1 MALPAVSVVVASQG
15 RPAWLARC
23 LTALAQLDYPAFEIV
38 VAADAAG
45 LAAVAA
51 QPSAASV
58 KTVRADAPN
67 ISATRNAGIALAAG
81 EILAFID
88 DDAVPEPLWLRH
100 HADALAATG
109 AAASLGCV
117 RGRNGISFQSRVVAI
132 DAEAESHDL
141 PFPGEAPG
149 IPDLAPGQALKL
161 IGTNFA
167 IRRDVLL
174 ALGGFDP
181 AYRFYLDDSDLS
193 LRLARAG
200 FRAAVAPLAEVHH
213 GVAPS
218 ARRTARRFPK
228 GLRDIGRSTAIFL
241 ARHGGKD
248 VETVHGRM
256 VARERRRLIA
266 HMVHGTCEPRDVTR
280 ALSDLAAGWAEGLAH
295 EAPPPAPLVCQPP
308 EFKVFP
314 AGPSG
319 HAVMFAG
326 LLARASAR
334 RDAAAIAAAGR
345 RVTLISLSRT
355 PVRHRVVFDPS
366 GVWTQTGG
374 QFGRSVRSEP
384 LWRWCS
390 FARRVK
396 EEVARVEKLRGIN
409 EDGTRVGYGELRRV
423 NAALQHRSR
432 ACTSQL

>member
-1 MALPAVSVVVASQG
+1 
-15 RPAWLARC
+15 
-23 LTALAQLDYPAFEIV
+23 
-38 VAADAAG
+38 
-45 LAAVAA
+45 
-51 QPSAASV
+51 
-58 KTVRADAPN
+58 
-67 ISATRNAGIALAAG
+67 
-81 EILAFID
+81 
-88 DDAVPEPLWLRH
+88 
-100 HADALAATG
+100 
-109 AAASLGCV
+109 
-117 RGRNGISFQSRVVAI
+117 
-132 DAEAESHDL
+132 
-141 PFPGEAPG
+141 
-149 IPDLAPGQALKL
+149 
-161 IGTNFA
+161 
-167 IRRDVLL
+167 
-174 ALGGFDP
+174 
-181 AYRFYLDDSDLS
+181 
-193 LRLARAG
+193 
-200 FRAAVAPLAEVHH
+200 
-213 GVAPS
+213 
-218 ARRTARRFPK
+218 
-228 GLRDIGRSTAIFL
+228 
-241 ARHGGKD
+241 
-248 VETVHGRM
+248 M

-295 EAPPPAPLVCQPP
+295 DAPLPAPALAGAVAPPPAPLVCQPP

-355 PVRHRVVFDPS
+355 PVRHRVLFDPS
-366 GVWTQTGG
+366 GVWVQTGG